1 MPSIETIIAR
11 QRRDI
16 ARRESPIYRAL
27 REAYRHAIARLDT
40 DLLAVTTRIEQAIAA
55 GEPVGPSW
63 LAREA
68 RYQRLLEQADVEYVR
83 FGGEARG
90 ILTQG
95 TRAAAVAGAEDA
107 ATLLG
112 TMGVRVA
119 SANLPTVATERLV
132 ASFAPDS
139 PLNGVLASYGTNG
152 RRVIEQR
159 LTEAVTGGLSPR
171 EVAREIAAD
180 LGSPGPRAR
189 LLALTRTELMR
200 SYRGGTAERYQQV
213 AHLLD
218 GVRWLAAKSSRTCL
232 ACLSLDGTTYSI
244 ENQPDT
250 QHSCCRCTTVPLVTG
265 APDPAIETGAEW
277 LARQPDDVQREMMG
291 TAYDAYRSGGVA
303 LRDFVGTRNDPRWG
317 RSVYQRSGRD
327 VLTNPGGHYTPP
339 RHTRRATPEPSVT
352 LPPSHPMPFAS
363 PLGDTYS
370 PIDLS
375 ARTVPQ
381 ATKLYT
387 GKTGRSWN
395 EYKAGDYESINA
407 NLRRGGAMTRADE
420 ARMADFKKHKLDQN
434 AILYRGVERDDV
446 VGALFDPLVPGEAID
461 DRAFVSTSFSET
473 VANRFSG
480 DGFLFRIEA
489 PPNTR
494 YVPLDD
500 RTANEDEI
508 VLPPG
513 TRFFV
518 MDRESGGDGGTRF
531 TVIPLPPGS
540 TKPPDGVD
548 ARAYAQKQWSKYRG
562 D

>member
-1 MPSIETIIAR
+1 MPTIEAVIGTQR
-11 QRRDI
+11 QRI
-16 ARRESPIYRAL
+16 AAREEPVYRAM
-27 REAYRHAIARLDT
+27 RRSYSQAIKRLT
-40 DLLAVTTRIEQAIAA
+40 ADLDALTQRIEQAIEA
-55 GEPVGPSW
+55 GESVGQSW
-63 LAREA
+63 LMREG
-68 RYQRLLEQADVEYVR
+68 RYQRLLEQADAQFAR
-83 FGGEARG
+83 FGGEAQR
-90 ILTQG
+90 IVLVG
-95 TRAAAVAGAEDA
+95 TRLAASAGAADA
-107 ATLLG
+107 ATLLNVMGLG
-112 TMGVRVA
+112 T
-119 SANLPTVATERLV
+119 ANLPTVATERLV
-132 ASFAPDS
+132 ASFGPES
-139 PLNGVLASYGTNG
+139 PLTAVLNRYGVQG
-152 RRVIEQR
+152 RAVIEQR
-159 LTEAVTGGLSPR
+159 LTEAVTGGLSPQA
-171 EVAREIAAD
+171 VAGQIAAD
-180 LGSPGPRAR
+180 LDSPGQRAR
-189 LLALTRTELMR
+189 ILALTRTELMR

-218 GVRWLAAKSSRTCL
+218 GVRWIAAKSSITCL

-250 QHSCCRCTTVPLVTG
+250 QHACCRCTTVPLVAG
-265 APDPAIETGAEW
+265 VPDPAIETGAEW
-277 LARQPDDVQREMMG
+277 LSRQPEDVQRKMLG

-303 LRDFVGTRNDPRWG
+303 LRDFVGGRSDPRWG

-327 VLTNPGGHYTPP
+327 VLANPKGHYTPP
-339 RHTRRATPEPSVT
+339 RHTRSVSANPSAT
-352 LPPSHPMPFAS
+352 LPPAPPAPFAS

-395 EYKAGDYESINA
+395 EYKAGDYEAINA

-518 MDRESGGDGGTRF
+518 MDRESADDGGTRF